1 MLDRLDSGP
10 LLAVASFVQEPA
22 QVAALLHACP
32 TLSPSLVCLRE
43 LATMLP
49 PSDVW
54 PDLCL
59 RKSGLPT
66 SVLAPLLHGSI
77 GLYRSVKVY
86 DLGLTD
92 MVAAAALPS
101 TRILVYDTAAPSNYH
116 LVALQTFANHLTS
129 SYLNL
134 QSFSPTKV
142 VAAAA
147 ALRQC
152 HNLTHFK
159 LAWTS
164 PTNAVPVL
172 AALPKLTRFT
182 LGYTHLLHQPMRLT
196 TADEVQL
203 ATWVTA
209 QSAQELE
216 IAGVAPTSGVFPT
229 ALQLAHSLEALLVT
243 NAPEMCVVLL
253 NGAPLPRG
261 LRRLELH
268 CTGLKAAD
276 MPNLSL
282 ALDGAPQL
290 QTLRLSNN
298 YLGVMGMRLLAPR
311 LERLCSLTHLMLA
324 STFLMDEGCH
334 WVAASLRHMP
344 RLRCLDVSMNFIGNA
359 GATALASGL
368 PNTLTH
374 LTLKLNRLGDDGL
387 DALVRAGIH
396 SLTQLDVSN
405 TLVTTAGAQKIVR
418 ALPGSR
424 LRVNLSRVDMT
435 IADVALCQRQA
446 GAIGVAG
453 RVTLAPKDRP

>member
-1 MLDRLDSGP
+1 MLERLDSGP
-10 LLAVASFVQEPA
+10 LLTVASFVPEPA

-32 TLSPSLVCLRE
+32 TLSLGLVCLRE
-43 LATMLP
+43 LVTLLP
-49 PSDVW
+49 PHDVW

-59 RKSGLPT
+59 RKSELPT
-66 SVLAPLLHGSI
+66 SVLAPLVRGSI

-86 DLGLTD
+86 DLGLTA

-101 TRILVYDTAAPSNYH
+101 TRILVYDTEAPSNYH
-116 LVALQTFANHLTS
+116 LVALQTFATHLTS

-152 HNLTHFK
+152 HHLTHLK

-164 PTNAVPVL
+164 PANAVPVL
-172 AALPKLTRFT
+172 EALPKLTHFT

-196 TADEVQL
+196 AADEVQL
-203 ATWVTA
+203 ATWVTTR
-209 QSAQELE
+209 SARELE
-216 IAGVAPTSGVFPT
+216 IAGVAPLSGVFPK
-229 ALQLAHSLEALLVT
+229 ALQHAQSLEALLIT
-243 NAPEMCVVLL
+243 SAPEMCAILL
-253 NGAPLPRG
+253 NGAPMPRG

-290 QTLRLSNN
+290 ETLRLSNN

-311 LERLCSLTHLMLA
+311 LERLGSLTHLMLA

-344 RLRCLDVSMNFIGNA
+344 RLR
-359 GATALASGL
+359 GL
-368 PNTLTH
+368 PSTLTH
-374 LTLKLNRLGDDGL
+374 LMLKLNRLGDDGL

-396 SLTQLDVSN
+396 TLTQLDVSN
-405 TLVTTAGAQKIVR
+405 TLVTTAGAQKIVC

-453 RVTLAPKDRP
+453 RVTLAPKDVR